1 MSRGGVGYMR
11 NKDEIFE
18 EIEKLQ
24 LTGRVERDVN
34 MSEQTSFRIG
44 GPAELYFLPDSTHEI
59 IAMAGFCK
67 KNKVPLLV
75 IGHGTNLLVDDGG
88 IQGMVMKVGG
98 QLGGM
103 RLEGTRLIAEAGASI
118 SEAAKFARAHGL
130 TGMEFAYGIPGTVG
144 GAVYMNAGA
153 YGSEISAVVSRTVF
167 LDELLNVGI
176 IDRDSHMF
184 AYRFSCFQHT
194 GKIILEVEFNL
205 KVGDPQTIQETMDD
219 YLNRRKSSQ
228 PLDMPSA
235 GSVFR
240 RPEGQFV
247 GPMIE
252 QCGLKGF
259 KIGNAQVSEKHAG
272 FIVNTGGAKASD
284 VRALIE
290 HIRNCVNKQFAVQ
303 LETEIRLVGKVDPV
317 KTGNRKP
324 DAIKPTKGKPDA
336 IKPVKKEHDSEKP
349 NNKGK
354 SDKESR
360 AKK

>member
-1 MSRGGVGYMR
+1 MR
-11 NKDEIFE
+11 NKDKIFE

-24 LTGRVERDVN
+24 LTGRVERDIN

-44 GPAELYFLPDSTHEI
+44 GPAELFFLPDSTHEI

-67 KNKVPLLV
+67 KNKVPLFV

-88 IQGMVMKVGG
+88 IPGMIMKVGG

-118 SEAAKFARAHGL
+118 TEAAKFARTHGL

-153 YGSEISAVVSRTVF
+153 YGSEISDVVSRTVF

-184 AYRFSCFQHT
+184 AYRFSCFQRT

-205 KVGDPQTIQETMDD
+205 RVGDPQTIQETMDD

-252 QCGLKGF
+252 ECGLKGF
-259 KIGNAQVSEKHAG
+259 RIGNAQVSEKHAG

-284 VRALIE
+284 VCTLIE
-290 HIRNCVNKQFAVQ
+290 HIRSCVKERFTVQ
-303 LETEIRLVGKVDPV
+303 LETEIRLVGKSDTVNA
-317 KTGNRKP
+317 GN
-324 DAIKPTKGKPDA
+324 GKPDTT
-336 IKPVKKEHDSEKP
+336 KP
-349 NNKGK
+349 NKEKAGPAKPNKRK
-354 SDKESR
+354 SDKEKPEQGNS
-360 AKK
+360 